1 MSRPAKPCVPP
12 FNTNI
17 NSLVIRPDKTPL
29 NSEGTRRRV
38 MLVDGVGRGRTAPIP
53 PSSRQTSMEDE
64 EREPLQ
70 PDLTNKD
77 VKVINDLIEDLT
89 KLDSREKIP
98 LGRLHNNNNERHSA
112 LIHSGHHGRSVLA
125 KRSSLLSGSSRGS
138 LPDSVILETQNDRV
152 LSLGTDIP
160 ADYKFQSAPRIHKWT
175 ILHYSPFKALWD
187 WVILFLVIYTAIFTP
202 YVAAFLLN
210 EPGYSDKGSE
220 PYGSDPIVI
229 IDLLVDIMFIID
241 ILINFATTYVNDQD
255 EVVSQHSKIAVHY
268 FRGWFIIDLVAAIPF
283 DLLLFG
289 SDTDEQTTTLIGL
302 LKTARLLRLVR
313 VARKIDRYSEYG
325 AAVLILLMSA
335 FALVAHWLACIWY
348 AIGFAERSGPKA
360 HIGWLAGLANA
371 TDQPYTAN
379 NTGGPSIKSR
389 YVTSMYFIFTT
400 LTSVGFGNVA
410 PNSAI
415 EKFYSIIVMLI
426 GSLMYASIFGNVSA
440 IIQRL
445 YSGTA
450 RYHSAMQRVR
460 EFNKFYQIPNPLKQ
474 RLEEYFQ
481 HAWSYTNGI
490 DMNMVLKGFP
500 DCLQA
505 DICVHL
511 NRNLLNN
518 CPAFQGASSGCLRA
532 LSMKFKTTHAPPGDT
547 LVHQGDVLVSLYF
560 ISRGSIEI
568 VKDDVVLAIL
578 GKDDVFGENPC
589 IFDTI
594 GKSSCNVRAL
604 TYCDL
609 HKIMRDDLLEVLE
622 LYPEFAESF
631 ANNLQITFSMRD
643 DEVTGVDPSVFRRYF
658 REEEEEPQERD
669 NEGGEVEASTAGGYN
684 RSDVRDYK
692 MPRRKTTRRKKPRKP
707 PDSDSGR
714 LVDISSPTP
723 SEGVKP
729 AEEEPSQD
737 QGRPTYNTR
746 LSHELPDPQ
755 LERKID
761 QIGRQLNLLEQR
773 ISNDMLGMMA
783 LLEQLT
789 GTMAPGTSSTP
800 RPNLLRPGKTSQG
813 SLRFSLGPTSSPCSP
828 DCDPNNPSQRHTP
841 ARSVSQPSD
850 IAQGRVIT
858 DQSERSVALPVR
870 TTDRPPR
877 LQRRLFPSSDSSSQY
892 EEDGWRSTN
901 REDSRGSEAGTTESW
916 EFKSTLEAPIARLES
931 LDELETSQEW

>member
-850 IAQGRVIT
+850 IAQ
-858 DQSERSVALPVR
+858 
-870 TTDRPPR
+870 
-877 LQRRLFPSSDSSSQY
+877 Y